1 MLTTPYPDRL
11 KEIGL
16 LIRRDMDNNPAYF
29 DYSKRNII
37 AEKVM
42 DLLYPNG
49 IENTIKTGL
58 IQKEHSPL
66 LNAYSITRAMVQ
78 SNESCNK
85 IWATMELLHALAINK
100 RTSYLCDT
108 FDVEFTGGTIIP
120 TLYYAQVAALTSLMS
135 VYGSVSIRDAREQ
148 SLNLVR
154 TKKGWRLDHRNR
166 HIRDLLG
173 VKANRRWHKQ
183 IRQIIEGLMGMEQF
197 PQINLNLIEELER
210 ERLKRHYEILGEVDA
225 KLSRGLDEY
234 FKFLPH
240 VLGTT
245 SASMYVIYQIFGRQ
259 TLGIGRYND
268 LGGKL
273 KTLFDE
279 YSRDFSVVYT
289 V

>member
-1 MLTTPYPDRL
+1 
-11 KEIGL
+11 
-16 LIRRDMDNNPAYF
+16 MDKHPVYY

-42 DLLYPNG
+42 NLLYPNG

-58 IQKEHSPL
+58 IQKEYSPL
-66 LNAYSITRAMVQ
+66 LNAYSITRAMIQ

-85 IWATMELLHALAINK
+85 IWATMELLHGLANK

-120 TLYYAQVAALTSLMS
+120 ILYYAQVAALTSLMS
-135 VYGSVSIRDAREQ
+135 VYGSVSIRDAGA
-148 SLNLVR
+148 SYNLVR
-154 TKKGWRLDHRNR
+154 TKKGWRLDRRER

-173 VKANRRWHKQ
+173 IKAHGKWHEQ

-197 PQINLNLIEELER
+197 PQINVSLIEELEK

-225 KLSRGLDEY
+225 KLSRGIDEY

-245 SASMYVIYQIFGRQ
+245 SVAIYVIDQICGRQ
-259 TLGIGRYND
+259 TLSGIDRYND
-268 LGGKL
+268 LVENL
-273 KTLFDE
+273 ETLFDE
-279 YSRDFSVVYT
+279 YSKDFSVVYT
-289 V
+289 IQFALRARS